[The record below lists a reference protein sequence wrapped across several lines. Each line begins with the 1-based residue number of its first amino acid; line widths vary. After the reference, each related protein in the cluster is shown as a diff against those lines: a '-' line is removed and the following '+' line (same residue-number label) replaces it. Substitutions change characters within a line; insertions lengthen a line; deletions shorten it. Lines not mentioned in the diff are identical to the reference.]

1 MRPGPIRAVDRPRA
15 KLGGAAQ
22 LGRARSLCSPTKVG
36 TTRYTVTAAVGRVS
50 STVPI
55 ACARLCVESHCQ
67 GSLPPIDTVELFH
80 CRSPLVF
87 LAEGR
92 AASRARNG
100 TRRSSANPRDSSG
113 LGSSESNQSS
123 TMLSSGAGASVL
135 GLKVQVSDPPEIFG
149 FVRVRSIRKLRR
161 TASGYRSG
169 MNLGDRS
176 GGELR
181 GAGDPFQ
188 G

>member
-1 MRPGPIRAVDRPRA
+1 
-15 KLGGAAQ
+15 
-22 LGRARSLCSPTKVG
+22 
-36 TTRYTVTAAVGRVS
+36 
-50 STVPI
+50 
-55 ACARLCVESHCQ
+55 
-67 GSLPPIDTVELFH
+67 
-80 CRSPLVF
+80 
-87 LAEGR
+87 
-92 AASRARNG
+92 
-100 TRRSSANPRDSSG
+100 
-113 LGSSESNQSS
+113 
-123 TMLSSGAGASVL
+123 MLSSGAGASVL